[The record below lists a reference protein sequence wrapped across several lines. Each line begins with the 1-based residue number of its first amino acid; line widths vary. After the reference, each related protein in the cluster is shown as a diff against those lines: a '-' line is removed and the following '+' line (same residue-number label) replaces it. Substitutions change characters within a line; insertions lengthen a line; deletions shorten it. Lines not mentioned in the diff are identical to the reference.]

1 MIKLV
6 VKTLSVGDVEDPEI
20 YLGAASYDW
29 LQTEH
34 GKYVKEKAR
43 DLTYHQKFPAD
54 GTYYYGYQY
63 FITALFEDEEAVIYK
78 LKWGDVK

>member
-6 VKTLSVGDVEDPEI
+6 VKTLKVGDVEDPEI
-20 YLGAASYDW
+20 YLGAVAYDW

-34 GKYVKEKAR
+34 GKYVKEKAT
-43 DLTYHQKFPAD
+43 DLTYNQAHMSHD
-54 GTYYYGYQY
+54 YGFQY

-78 LKWGDVK
+78 LKFGDVK

>member
-6 VKTLSVGDVEDPEI
+6 VKTLRVGDVEDPEI
-20 YLGAASYDW
+20 YLGAVAYDW

-34 GKYVKEKAR
+34 GKYVKEKAA
-43 DLTYHQKFPAD
+43 DMTYHQAPLVND
-54 GTYYYGYQY
+54 GYYGFQY
-63 FITALFEDEEAVIYK
+63 YITALFEDADAVIYK